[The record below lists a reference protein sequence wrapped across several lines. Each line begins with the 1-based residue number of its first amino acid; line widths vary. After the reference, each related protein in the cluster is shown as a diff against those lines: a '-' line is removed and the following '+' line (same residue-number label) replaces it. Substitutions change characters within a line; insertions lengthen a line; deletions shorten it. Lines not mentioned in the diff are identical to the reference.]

1 MPEEIMLIR
10 LPQVKALT
18 GLSRSGIYRLVAA
31 GDFPAP
37 VKLGERSV
45 AWSEEEVAAW
55 CQARIA
61 ARNAKVTP

>member
-10 LPQVKALT
+10 LPQVKAET
-18 GLSRSGIYRLVAA
+18 GLSRSGIYRRLAA

-45 AWSEEEVAAW
+45 AWSAEEIAAW
-55 CQARIA
+55 CQARIDERD
-61 ARNAKVTP
+61 ARGA